1 MLETS
6 YKIVKPGVNLYLDTR
21 YAKVE
26 TQDTSPDML
35 EKACSRLRTRC
46 GLAAVVSGSELL
58 VLSREPLKQQE
69 AHGDDWRIIVTDAG
83 RGRRLRFT
91 EPKDRSLMALLTERA
106 VLVGLNRRTNLWTLD
121 SPRIWYTRDPFIT
134 EEGIAAYRRFEISA
148 EPIDKVG
155 VGVSVHIS
163 TAFFTEETVSYF
175 FREDIPEHER
185 KERRRRF
192 NYLSERQQGKKGTL
206 LYDLGEIKQ
215 KCYFAEFLSGTT
227 CDAPSTGFRLHNED
241 FESLLDYYNK
251 KRPNAGIQAK
261 EPVAK
266 VSFQSPESKKS
277 LNAEKQRSVPVSA
290 DRLRLRVMNKV
301 LPRQL
306 INVDKIVPGDRI
318 DLINRL
324 WSLLGEAP
332 LGCGQV
338 RIAEEFWRPTR
349 EMTVH
354 LRPPDLIF
362 ADGQVLEA
370 PRNGL
375 VRDHKD
381 YYRLRRKMLNNAGC
395 WRVPPAVNRTL
406 RFAFMQEAKGPMMD
420 RLMSGIIGD
429 ISRWTGKEFKPEP
442 VPYDSIED
450 ASTQIKGEDLTQ
462 PGVAVFVFEDEDP
475 ATYFNVAYEL
485 KPWRV
490 KRITIS
496 TLRSKFAKLQL
507 AEQGSRMSDSQRR
520 RAIRDWESFIEM
532 SALDVLQQLD
542 CVPYKPAGSLNYEA
556 HLAID
561 VGEDGRHFSLTL
573 LICRHH
579 SSEPSFWI
587 RTIVLDKTDPKQE
600 TINRVVL
607 RDAIVA
613 LFKRARRRHFDPV
626 VSLLVLRDGRK
637 CGEELDAIYDA
648 RDELIHQGMMP
659 QSVKVDV
666 VDFHKK
672 SLKGVR
678 MWDVNAQNYVRNVLE
693 GTPLFLSKKKVVLA
707 NTGAATLGQGT
718 ADPVMLEA
726 RSAGVDMVA
735 VVADI
740 NAECQLNYSNPTKA
754 QRLPLI
760 MKRCDDELRSRE
772 AQEIKRLK

>member
-6 YKIVKPGVNLYLDTR
+6 YKIIKPGVNLYLDAR
-21 YAKVE
+21 YASVE
-26 TQDTSPDML
+26 TQDTSADML

-46 GLAAVVSGSELL
+46 GLPAVVSGSELL
-58 VLSREPLKQQE
+58 VLSREPLQQQV
-69 AHGDDWRIIVTDAG
+69 AHGDDWRIVVTDAG

-91 EPKDRSLMALLTERA
+91 EPKDRPLMALLVERA
-106 VLVGLNRRTNLWTLD
+106 VLIALQRRTNLWTLD
-121 SPRIWYTRDPFIT
+121 SPRIWYTAAPFIT
-134 EEGIAAYRRFEISA
+134 EEGIAAYRRFEVSA

-163 TAFFTEETVSYF
+163 TAFFTEENVSYF
-175 FREDIPEHER
+175 FREDIPEQER
-185 KERRRRF
+185 KERRKWF

-206 LYDLGEIKQ
+206 LYDLGDIKQ
-215 KCYFAEFLSGTT
+215 KCYFAEFVPGTT
-227 CDAPSTGFRLHNED
+227 CGSPSTGFRLRNED

-251 KRPNAGIQAK
+251 KRAGAGIKAH

-277 LNAEKQRSVPVSA
+277 LGADKQRSVPVSA

-301 LPRQL
+301 LPKQL
-306 INVDKIVPGDRI
+306 INVDKIAPGDRV
-318 DLINRL
+318 DMINYL
-324 WSLLGEAP
+324 WRLLGEAP

-338 RIAEEFWRPTR
+338 KVAQEFWRPRR
-349 EMTVH
+349 EMTIH
-354 LRPPDLIF
+354 LRPPDLVF

-370 PRNGL
+370 PRNGH

-381 YYRLRRKMLNNAGC
+381 YYRLRRRMLDDAGC

-406 RFAFMQEAKGPMMD
+406 RFAFMQGAKGPMTD
-420 RLMSGIIGD
+420 RLMSGITGEL
-429 ISRWTGKEFKPEP
+429 SRWTGKEFKPEP
-442 VPYDSIED
+442 IPYDSVED
-450 ASTQIKGEDLTQ
+450 AAAQIKGDDPTRA
-462 PGVAVFVFEDEDP
+462 GVAVFVFEDDDP

-490 KRITIS
+490 KRITLH
-496 TLRSKFAKLQL
+496 TLRSKFTRLQS
-507 AEQGSRMSDSQRR
+507 AEQGGRMNDSQRR
-520 RAIRDWESFIEM
+520 RAIRDWDSFIEM

-542 CVPYKPAGSLNYEA
+542 CVPYRPAGSLNYEA

-573 LICRHH
+573 LICRHQ

-587 RTIVLDKTDPKQE
+587 RTVVRDKTDPKQE

-607 RDAIVA
+607 RDAIVD

-626 VSLLVLRDGRK
+626 ASLLVLRDGRE

-648 RDELIHQGMMP
+648 RDELVNQGMMP
-659 QSVKVDV
+659 QTAKVDV

-672 SLKGVR
+672 SLKAIR
-678 MWDVNAQNYVRNVLE
+678 MWDVNAENFVRNVLE
-693 GTPLFLSKKKVVLA
+693 GTPLFLSNKRVVIA

-718 ADPVMLEA
+718 ADPVLLEA
-726 RSAGVDMVA
+726 RSAGVDMGAVA
-735 VVADI
+735 ADV
-740 NAECQLNYSNPTKA
+740 NAECQLNYSNPSKA

-760 MKRCDDELRSRE
+760 MKRC
-772 AQEIKRLK
+772 